1 MWVPGFGPARLPRR
15 PGLVSSSM
23 RPLWPL
29 LLFLLVAVRPVR
41 AWESGDLEL
50 FDLVEEVQLNF
61 YEFLGVQQDAS
72 SADIRKAYRKLSL
85 TLHPD
90 KNKDENAETQ
100 FRQLVAIYEVLKDDE
115 RRQRYDDILINGLP
129 DWRQP
134 VFYYRRVRKM
144 SNAELALLLFIILTV
159 GHYAVVWSIYLEKQL
174 DELLSRKKREKK
186 RKTGSKSVDA
196 AKPGASER
204 NERLLIKPQ
213 WHDLLP
219 CKLGIWFCLTLKAL
233 PHLIQDAGQFYAK
246 YKETKLK
253 EKEDA
258 LARVELET
266 LHKQKKAKVKKP
278 KPEFPVYT
286 PLENTY
292 IQSYDHG
299 TSIEEIEEQM
309 DDWLENRNR
318 TQKKQA
324 PEWTEEDLSQLTR
337 SMVKFPGGTP
347 GRWEKIAHE
356 LGRSVTDVTTKA
368 KELKDSVTSSPG
380 MTRLSELKSNVQNSR
395 PLKIATALP
404 DDIITQ
410 REDSA
415 GAIEEEEEEQ
425 ETAEGDQETVTSEAR
440 PRRRKSAK
448 VAEVVTRV
456 EPEEKLRGKRQKDFD
471 ISEQNDSSDEERPR
485 KERSRA
491 TEDAWTQSQ
500 QKLLE
505 LALQQYPKGASD
517 RWDKIAK
524 CVPSK
529 NKIQGHRTKPSF
541 CRNGLSWFWRR
552 IN

>member
-1 MWVPGFGPARLPRR
+1 MTAPCSGMARLPRR
-15 PGLVSSSM
+15 RGLRLVRFS
-23 RPLWPL
+23 LPL
-29 LLFLLVAVRPVR
+29 LLLLLAAAGP
-41 AWESGDLEL
+41 AHGWESGDLEL

-61 YEFLGVQQDAS
+61 YQFLGVQQDAS

-186 RKTGSKSVDA
+186 KKTSGKSVDLS
-196 AKPGASER
+196 KLGASEK
-204 NERLLIKPQ
+204 NERLLMKPQ

-246 YKETKLK
+246 YKETRMK

-258 LARVELET
+258 LTKAELET
-266 LHKQKKAKVKKP
+266 LQKQKKVKVKKP

-286 PLENTY
+286 PLESAY

-368 KELKDSVTSSPG
+368 KQLKDSVTCSPG
-380 MTRLSELKSNVQNSR
+380 MVRLSELKSTAQNSR
-395 PLKIATALP
+395 PIKTTMALP

-410 REDSA
+410 REA
-415 GAIEEEEEEQ
+415 GAQAMGDGEREDSDEQEEEEEP
-425 ETAEGDQETVTSEAR
+425 ETVVLESQ
-440 PRRRKSAK
+440 PRRRRPARLSEAAAK
-448 VAEVVTRV
+448 AEPV
-456 EPEEKLRGKRQKDFD
+456 EKLRGKRQKDFD
-471 ISEQNDSSDEERPR
+471 ISEQNASSDEENQK
-485 KERSRA
+485 KERSRG
-491 TEDAWTQSQ
+491 TEEPWTQNQ

-505 LALQQYPKGASD
+505 LALQQYPKGSSD

-529 NKIQGHRTKPSF
+529 SKEDCIARYKLLVELVQKKKQAQS
-541 CRNGLSWFWRR
+541 
-552 IN
+552 

>member
-1 MWVPGFGPARLPRR
+1 MSVWGWRDGLAVKRLPVKPKDPSSRLACFVF
-15 PGLVSSSM
+15 PSSS
-23 RPLWPL
+23 PL
-29 LLFLLVAVRPVR
+29 LPTLQ
-41 AWESGDLEL
+41 G
-50 FDLVEEVQLNF
+50 
-61 YEFLGVQQDAS
+61 AS
-72 SADIRKAYRKLSL
+72 SSDIRKAYRKRSLS
-85 TLHPD
+85 LHPD
-90 KNKDENAETQ
+90 KNKDGNAETQ

-174 DELLSRKKREKK
+174 DELLGRKKREKK
-186 RKTGSKSVDA
+186 KKTSGKSVDVS
-196 AKPGASER
+196 KLGASEK

-233 PHLIQDAGQFYAK
+233 PHLIQDAGQFYTK

-258 LARVELET
+258 LTRTEDET
-266 LHKQKKAKVKKP
+266 LQKLKKLKVKKP
-278 KPEFPVYT
+278 KPEFPMYV
-286 PLENTY
+286 PLEHTY

-309 DDWLENRNR
+309 DDWLRNRDR

-368 KELKDSVTSSPG
+368 KQLKDSVTPG
-380 MTRLSELKSNVQNSR
+380 MVRLSKLQSTAQTFR
-395 PLKIATALP
+395 PMKMAAALP
-404 DDIITQ
+404 DDTVTQ
-410 REDSA
+410 SEESA
-415 GAIEEEEEEQ
+415 GVM
-425 ETAEGDQETVTSEAR
+425 GDQEQKGGEGEQEVVAPEAW
-440 PRRRKSAK
+440 PRRRKPA
-448 VAEVVTRV
+448 RLV
-456 EPEEKLRGKRQKDFD
+456 ETVKESEEKFRGKRQKDFD
-471 ISEQNDSSDEERPR
+471 ISEQNESSDEESLK
-485 KERSRA
+485 KERAHA
-491 TEDAWTQSQ
+491 TEEPWTQNQ

-505 LALQQYPKGASD
+505 LALQQYPKGTSD

-529 NKIQGHRTKPSF
+529 NKEDCIARYKLLVELVQKKKQAKS
-541 CRNGLSWFWRR
+541 
-552 IN
+552 

>member
-1 MWVPGFGPARLPRR
+1 MTAPGSRPARPPGRRELRPVQVPPPLLLPLLLLLLAAAGPAR
-15 PGLVSSSM
+15 G
-23 RPLWPL
+23 
-29 LLFLLVAVRPVR
+29 
-41 AWESGDLEL
+41 WESGDLEL

-61 YEFLGVQQDAS
+61 YQFLGVQQDAS

-186 RKTGSKSVDA
+186 KKTGGKSVDLS
-196 AKPGASER
+196 KLGASEK
-204 NERLLIKPQ
+204 NERLLMKPQ

-246 YKETKLK
+246 YKETRLK

-258 LARVELET
+258 LTRAELET
-266 LHKQKKAKVKKP
+266 LQKPKKVKIKKP

-286 PLENTY
+286 PLESAY

-368 KELKDSVTSSPG
+368 KQLKDSVTCSPG
-380 MTRLSELKSNVQNSR
+380 TVRLSELKSTAQHSR
-395 PLKIATALP
+395 PGKATVALP

-410 REDSA
+410 REDAQQAA
-415 GAIEEEEEEQ
+415 GAGQDSEQEEEE
-425 ETAEGDQETVTSEAR
+425 AAVPEGQ
-440 PRRRKSAK
+440 PRRRKPARLPEAAAK
-448 VAEVVTRV
+448 A
-456 EPEEKLRGKRQKDFD
+456 EPEEKFRGRRQKDFD
-471 ISEQNDSSDEERPR
+471 ISEQTASSDEESQR
-485 KERSRA
+485 KERSRTA
-491 TEDAWTQSQ
+491 EEPWTQNQ

-505 LALQQYPKGASD
+505 LALQQYPKGSSD

-529 NKIQGHRTKPSF
+529 SKEDCIARYKLLVELVQKKKQAKS
-541 CRNGLSWFWRR
+541 
-552 IN
+552 

>member
-1 MWVPGFGPARLPRR
+1 MTAPGSRPARPPGRRELRPVQVPPPLLLPLLLLLAAAGPAR
-15 PGLVSSSM
+15 G
-23 RPLWPL
+23 
-29 LLFLLVAVRPVR
+29 
-41 AWESGDLEL
+41 WESGDLEL

-61 YEFLGVQQDAS
+61 YQFLGVQQDAS

-186 RKTGSKSVDA
+186 KKTGGKSVDLS
-196 AKPGASER
+196 KLGASEK
-204 NERLLIKPQ
+204 NERLLMKPQ

-233 PHLIQDAGQFYAK
+233 PHLI
-246 YKETKLK
+246 
-253 EKEDA
+253 
-258 LARVELET
+258 
-266 LHKQKKAKVKKP
+266 
-278 KPEFPVYT
+278 
-286 PLENTY
+286 
-292 IQSYDHG
+292 
-299 TSIEEIEEQM
+299 
-309 DDWLENRNR
+309 
-318 TQKKQA
+318 QA

-368 KELKDSVTSSPG
+368 KQLKDSVTCSPG
-380 MTRLSELKSNVQNSR
+380 TVRLSELKSTAQHSR
-395 PLKIATALP
+395 PGKATVALP

-410 REDSA
+410 REDAQQAA
-415 GAIEEEEEEQ
+415 GAGQDSEQEQEEQ
-425 ETAEGDQETVTSEAR
+425 EAAVPEGQ
-440 PRRRKSAK
+440 PRRRKPARLPEAAAK
-448 VAEVVTRV
+448 A
-456 EPEEKLRGKRQKDFD
+456 EPEEKFRGKRQKDFD
-471 ISEQNDSSDEERPR
+471 ISEQTASSDEESQR
-485 KERSRA
+485 KERSRTA
-491 TEDAWTQSQ
+491 EEPWTQNQ

-505 LALQQYPKGASD
+505 LALQQYPKGSSD

-529 NKIQGHRTKPSF
+529 SKEDCIARYKLLVELVQKKKQAKS
-541 CRNGLSWFWRR
+541 
-552 IN
+552 

>member
-1 MWVPGFGPARLPRR
+1 MTAPSSLARLPRCGQL
-15 PGLVSSSM
+15 GLV
-23 RPLWPL
+23 RFPPPPPLWRL
-29 LLFLLVAVRPVR
+29 LLLAAAGPARG
-41 AWESGDLEL
+41 WESGDLEL

-61 YEFLGVQQDAS
+61 YQFLGVQQDAS

-115 RRQRYDDILINGLP
+115 RRQRYDDILVNGLP

-186 RKTGSKSVDA
+186 KKTSGKSVDVS
-196 AKPGASER
+196 KLGASEK
-204 NERLLIKPQ
+204 NERLLMKPQ

-219 CKLGIWFCLTLKAL
+219 CKLGIWFCLKLKAL

-246 YKETKLK
+246 YKETRLK

-258 LARVELET
+258 LTKTELET
-266 LHKQKKAKVKKP
+266 LQKQKKVKKP

-286 PLENTY
+286 PLESTY
-292 IQSYDHG
+292 VHSYDHG
-299 TSIEEIEEQM
+299 TSIEEIEEQV

-356 LGRSVTDVTTKA
+356 LGRSVTDVTMKA
-368 KELKDSVTSSPG
+368 KQLKESVTCSPG
-380 MTRLSELKSNVQNSR
+380 MVRLSELRSTVQNPR
-395 PLKIATALP
+395 PVGMALALP

-410 REDSA
+410 REEA
-415 GAIEEEEEEQ
+415 EGATEEQ
-425 ETAEGDQETVTSEAR
+425 EGASETETVAVDSR
-440 PRRRKSAK
+440 PRRRKSARPRDTGTK
-448 VAEVVTRV
+448 AEA
-456 EPEEKLRGKRQKDFD
+456 EERLRGRRQQDFGLEEH
-471 ISEQNDSSDEERPR
+471 SGSSDEDSQERGR
-485 KERSRA
+485 TRV
-491 TEDAWTQSQ
+491 TEEPWTQNQ

-505 LALQQYPKGASD
+505 LALQQYPKGSSD
-517 RWDKIAK
+517 RWDRIAK

-529 NKIQGHRTKPSF
+529 SKEDCIARYKLLVELVQKKKQAKS
-541 CRNGLSWFWRR
+541 
-552 IN
+552 

>member
-1 MWVPGFGPARLPRR
+1 MTATCSRLARLPRR
-15 PGLVSSSM
+15 RWRRLVPFPPP
-23 RPLWPL
+23 RPL
-29 LLFLLVAVRPVR
+29 LLLLLLAALGP
-41 AWESGDLEL
+41 AHGWESGDLEL

-61 YEFLGVQQDAS
+61 YKFLGVQQDAS

-186 RKTGSKSVDA
+186 KKTGSKSVDVS
-196 AKPGASER
+196 KLGASEK
-204 NERLLIKPQ
+204 NERLLTKPQ

-233 PHLIQDAGQFYAK
+233 PHLIQDAGEFYAK
-246 YKETKLK
+246 YKETRLQK
-253 EKEDA
+253 KEDA
-258 LARVELET
+258 LTRAELET
-266 LHKQKKAKVKKP
+266 LQKQKKVKVKKP
-278 KPEFPVYT
+278 KPEFPVYM
-286 PLENTY
+286 PLESAY

-309 DDWLENRNR
+309 DDWLENRNK

-356 LGRSVTDVTTKA
+356 LGRSVTD
-368 KELKDSVTSSPG
+368 EWSDSLNSGLQLRIPGPPRPPRPCQMTSSPNETMQSRLRG
-380 MTRLSELKSNVQNSR
+380 RRTRRMS
-395 PLKIATALP
+395 
-404 DDIITQ
+404 
-410 REDSA
+410 
-415 GAIEEEEEEQ
+415 
-425 ETAEGDQETVTSEAR
+425 
-440 PRRRKSAK
+440 RRRTTMSRRQWSWKAGHGG
-448 VAEVVTRV
+448 EGQPGR
-456 EPEEKLRGKRQKDFD
+456 LRPQQRWSQRRR
-471 ISEQNDSSDEERPR
+471 SEERGRRTLIYQNKRNPAMRRARR
-485 KERSRA
+485 KTELVLLRSHGLR
-491 TEDAWTQSQ
+491 
-500 QKLLE
+500 
-505 LALQQYPKGASD
+505 
-517 RWDKIAK
+517 
-524 CVPSK
+524 V
-529 NKIQGHRTKPSF
+529 N
-541 CRNGLSWFWRR
+541 RNFW
-552 IN
+552 N